1 MSPQPLPVYRR
12 IAEILRRDIL
22 DGRRRAGSLLPSE
35 RELCRR
41 FSVARATVRHSL
53 QVLVHEDLAVPVQG
67 VGYVVGTTGSPVH
80 CHLPVLRGQPL
91 PELPAVHVPV
101 AFLNTAIEMLE
112 TGAPATASR
121 VATLLRAVVRAR

>member
-1 MSPQPLPVYRR
+1 MSPRPLPVYRR
-12 IAEILRRDIL
+12 IAEVLRRDIL

-53 QVLVHEDLAVPVQG
+53 QILVHEDLAVPVQG
-67 VGYVVGTTGSPVH
+67 VGYVVGTTGATVH
-80 CHLPVLRGQPL
+80 PE

>member
-1 MSPQPLPVYRR
+1 MPVYRR
-12 IAEILRRDIL
+12 IAEVLRRDIL

-53 QVLVHEDLAVPVQG
+53 QILVHEDLAVPVQG
-67 VGYVVGTTGSPVH
+67 VGYVVGTTGAPVH
-80 CHLPVLRGQPL
+80 TM

-112 TGAPATASR
+112 TGSPATASR